1 MICEECKRREA
12 NVFLTQ
18 IINGEMSKL
27 SLCESCAAPIL
38 DHIPDAGTSESEP
51 ALPSERFS
59 LAPDPNRPNSVTLP
73 DPIAVWILASSLHA
87 KPFEIIRD
95 LMYFDIFATV
105 NTEVAF
111 STASELCSRYGIAAA
126 KVA

>member
-1 MICEECKRREA
+1 MICEGCKRRGA

-18 IINGEMSKL
+18 IIDGEPVKL

-51 ALPSERFS
+51 ALLSECFS
-59 LAPDPNRPNSVTLP
+59 LAPDPNRPKSVTLP
-73 DPIAVWILASSLHA
+73 DPIAVRTLASSLHA

-95 LMYFDIFATV
+95 LMYFDIFGTV
-105 NTEVAF
+105 NTDVAF
-111 STASELCSRYGIAAA
+111 STASELCSRYGITAA